1 MNNYKDIKEA
11 CIRKNI
17 KIQDFAKS
25 LGMARQGLYAK
36 CNYGITKKGFD
47 WTPDQLKKLKELEEK

>member
-11 CIRKNI
+11 CIWRGI

-25 LGMARQGLYAK
+25 LGMTRQGLYAK
-36 CNYGITKKGFD
+36 CNYGITKNGFD